1 MKCSF
6 LFLPLLL
13 LVTTNC
19 HAALERQVI
28 VSEATRAVPVELSTA
43 RELLKT
49 LQEVKDKG
57 SATYAAL
64 DVVSALWSLNEGLA
78 NMEHQLSDSE
88 HKEMERLFN
97 DSLGEMNRIR
107 KADWYKAAL
116 FARADRFLFYSVKL
130 HAPNL
135 DNETKIEYEKCLSQ
149 DANEFFECYLAL
161 FMANLADPERL
172 GFKGDKR
179 KEIAA
184 RLAESLQTNLKKF
197 KSFHMY
203 AREQGCILSKEKE
216 NYELV
221 MFLIKEMEKKN
232 WLDNPT
238 YKRNG
243 RELRQYLEQL

>member
-1 MKCSF
+1 MKYAF
-6 LFLPLLL
+6 LILPLLFCI
-13 LVTTNC
+13 TTNSI
-19 HAALERQVI
+19 AAPTQQTNAEF
-28 VSEATRAVPVELSTA
+28 ATNNDPVELSTV

-49 LQEVKDKG
+49 LQGVKDKA
-57 SATYAAL
+57 SATFAAL
-64 DVVSALWSLNEGLA
+64 DVVSALWTLDEGLA
-78 NMEHQLSDSE
+78 NEKQQLSDSQ

-97 DSLGEMNRIR
+97 ASLGEMNRIR
-107 KADWYKAAL
+107 KADWYEAAL

-135 DNETKIEYEKCLSQ
+135 DNKTKIEYEKCLSQ

-197 KSFHMY
+197 KLFHKY
-203 AREQGCILSKEKE
+203 AQKQGCILSKESE

-232 WLDNPT
+232 WLNNPM
-238 YKRNG
+238 YRSSG